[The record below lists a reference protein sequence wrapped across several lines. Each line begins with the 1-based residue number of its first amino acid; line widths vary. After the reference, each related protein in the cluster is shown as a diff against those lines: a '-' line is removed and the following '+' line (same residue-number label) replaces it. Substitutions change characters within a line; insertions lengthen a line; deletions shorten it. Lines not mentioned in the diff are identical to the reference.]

1 MQGLGVHTDL
11 SRLTDRGARSSKLY
25 RYQLKM
31 MQLIEACC
39 NSSNASISSSSS
51 DPAVSGRNNYALSV
65 MLPLLSERG
74 LGFDSLLQLMR
85 ASTLPLTYADVC

>member
-51 DPAVSGRNNYALSV
+51 DPAVSGRNNYAL
-65 MLPLLSERG
+65 
-74 LGFDSLLQLMR
+74 GFDSLLQLMR